1 MKTFKKIFLFVA
13 INIAIILLI
22 NIIIRALNYF
32 FWIQLLSNPWD
43 LTGLIIFS
51 VIFWFAGS
59 FISLLISKW
68 TVKRLYKI
76 QFITAP
82 NSPNA
87 KLNVVYSLVHELAMK
102 NDIKMPEVWF
112 YHSDEP
118 NAFATWPSK
127 NNSLV
132 AVSSALLDQMTED
145 EIRGV
150 VAHEMSHILN
160 WDMVMMTLLQ
170 WVINTF
176 VIFLARVIAFAI
188 DRAMKSDDD
197 NGLWH
202 LWYFIV
208 VNILDVLLWFAGMIV
223 LMWYSRHR
231 EYRADEWSSVFVWK
245 QSMIAAL
252 EKLKI
257 ITKNIHTKNDEIASL
272 KIAWWRNRL
281 HLFSTHPSLDDRIN
295 KLKTIN

>member
-1 MKTFKKIFLFVA
+1 MKTLKKIFLFVA
-13 INIAIILLI
+13 INIAIIILI

-32 FWIQLLSNPWD
+32 FWIQILSNPWD
-43 LTGLIIFS
+43 LTGLAIFS

-59 FISLLISKW
+59 FISLFISKW

-82 NSPNA
+82 TSPNA
-87 KLNVVYSLVHELAMK
+87 KLNVVYNLVHELAMK

-150 VAHEMSHILN
+150 IWHEMSHVLN

-208 VNILDVLLWFAGMIV
+208 VNILDVLLWFAWMIV

-231 EYRADEWSSVFVWK
+231 EYRADEWSSMFVWK

-257 ITKNIHTKNDEIASL
+257 ITKNIQTKNDEVASL

-281 HLFSTHPSLDDRIN
+281 HLFSTHPSLDDRIQ
-295 KLKTIN
+295 KLKNNN

>member
-1 MKTFKKIFLFVA
+1 MKTIKKIFLFVA
-13 INIAIILLI
+13 INIAIIILI
-22 NIIIRALNYF
+22 NAIVRLLNYF
-32 FWIQLLSNPWD
+32 LWIQLLSNSSDYTW
-43 LTGLIIFS
+43 LIIFS
-51 VIFWFAGS
+51 LIFWFAGS

-82 NSPNA
+82 NSPNS
-87 KLNVVYSLVHELAMK
+87 KLNIVYNLVHELAMK
-102 NDIKMPEVWF
+102 NDIKMPEVGF

-150 VAHEMSHILN
+150 IWHEMSHVLN

-202 LWYFIV
+202 FWYFIV

-231 EYRADEWSSVFVWK
+231 EYRADEWSSMFVWK

-257 ITKNIHTKNDEIASL
+257 ITKNIQTKNDEVASL

-281 HLFSTHPSLDDRIN
+281 RLLSTHPSLDDRIN
-295 KLKTIN
+295 KLKQL

>member
-13 INIAIILLI
+13 INIAIIIFI
-22 NIIIRALNYF
+22 NIIIRLLNYF

-43 LTGLIIFS
+43 LTGLAIFS

-59 FISLLISKW
+59 FISLFISKW

-76 QFITAP
+76 QFITSP
-82 NSPNA
+82 NSSNA
-87 KLNVVYSLVHELAMK
+87 KLNVVYNLVNELAMK

-150 VAHEMSHILN
+150 IWHEMSHVLN

-208 VNILDVLLWFAGMIV
+208 VNILDVLLWFAWMIV

-231 EYRADEWSSVFVWK
+231 EYRADEWSSMFVWK

-257 ITKNIHTKNDEIASL
+257 ITKNIQPKNDEVASL

-281 HLFSTHPSLDDRIN
+281 HLFSTHPSLDDRIQ
-295 KLKTIN
+295 KLKNNN

>member
-1 MKTFKKIFLFVA
+1 MKTLKKIFLFVA
-13 INIAIILLI
+13 VNIAIIIAI
-22 NIIIRALNYF
+22 NLIIRLLNYF
-32 FWIQLLSNPWD
+32 FGIQLLSNPGD
-43 LTGLIIFS
+43 YTGLIIFS

-68 TVKRLYKI
+68 TVKKLYKI
-76 QFITAP
+76 QLISAP
-82 NSPNA
+82 NSQYP
-87 KLNVVYSLVHELAMK
+87 KLNVVYNLVHELAMT
-102 NDIKMPEVWF
+102 NDIKMPEVGI
-112 YHSDEP
+112 YNSDEP

-150 VAHEMSHILN
+150 IWHEMSHVLN

-188 DRAMKSDDD
+188 DKTMKSDSD
-197 NGLWH
+197 GLLWH
-202 LWYFIV
+202 LWYLIV
-208 VNILDVLLWFAGMIV
+208 VNILDVLLWFAGMLV

-231 EYRADEWSSVFVWK
+231 EYRADEWSSIFVWK

-252 EKLKI
+252 EKLQI
-257 ITKNIHTKNDEIASL
+257 ITKNIQTKNDEVASL

-281 HLFSTHPSLDDRIN
+281 RLFSTHPSLDDRIN